1 MGGGGVEP
9 PRPLPLLR
17 ACIDRDQEQ
26 VHERQ
31 MNVSIKVIEVL
42 FNNHSF
48 IIYLFIYLYIYLLLW
63 HFSGTHVR
71 TCVQV
76 ATPLISQISR
86 TITGGKNRELKSKVL
101 PVGNENYF

>member
-1 MGGGGVEP
+1 
-9 PRPLPLLR
+9 
-17 ACIDRDQEQ
+17 
-26 VHERQ
+26 

-48 IIYLFIYLYIYLLLW
+48 ITFYLFIYLLLW

-76 ATPLISQISR
+76 ATPLVMNLNHNNVLVFTKFSKENPKKIKWHSR
-86 TITGGKNRELKSKVL
+86 
-101 PVGNENYF
+101 